1 MLRKLLLRQKNGFLI
16 KKNMYVDTNLEDLI
30 ENMTHQLI
38 QTPYSR
44 SELIY

>member
-1 MLRKLLLRQKNGFLI
+1 MFRKFLPGQKKWFSY